1 MTSCPPGWS
10 RSTCR
15 ADHTER
21 LLQPRSQGRS
31 SNVRCR
37 SAAEVSPNR
46 SVLCNAATL
55 ERQAEVEAAPRIT
68 REILPPPASGQLLDE
83 GTAFCE
89 EHRVRAYEVGPD
101 QRATI
106 VTIANLIQEVAGNH
120 GVAIWGRVEGGFA
133 ADPIMVSMSLIF
145 VATRI
150 QLQLS
155 EYPRWGDLVSIETW
169 FQAQGRMAAAR
180 NWIIRKANTGQ
191 VIGRGTSTWV
201 MVNTKTRRLSKIPEA
216 MRVKLVD
223 LAPKPHRHT
232 FTDEEMRVKVPDV
245 KMPAEFL
252 GPVQVARRSDMDM
265 NGHINN
271 AAYLAWALE
280 TVPKEVFDNWSLS
293 SIEIDYKGE
302 CTSGDTIDS
311 LGGELFEEAC
321 PGNGRRFTH
330 LLRKCN
336 DQGCTE
342 LTRARTFWQPYG
354 SHTLGNGNM
363 EKLHGPA
370 KSI

>member
-1 MTSCPPGWS
+1 MLLVPRQHLEIFP
-10 RSTCR
+10 
-15 ADHTER
+15 ADAI
-21 LLQPRSQGRS
+21 P
-31 SNVRCR
+31 
-37 SAAEVSPNR
+37 
-46 SVLCNAATL
+46 
-55 ERQAEVEAAPRIT
+55 
-68 REILPPPASGQLLDE
+68 

-89 EHRVRAYEVGPD
+89 EHRVRAYEVSPD

-120 GVAIWGRVEGGFA
+120 GVAIWGRTEGGFA
-133 ADPIMVSMSLIF
+133 ADPIMVEQSLIF

-180 NWIIRKANTGQ
+180 NWIIRKAKTGQ

-232 FTDEEMRVKVPDV
+232 FTMDEMRVKVPDV
-245 KMPAEFL
+245 KIPAEFL

-280 TVPKEVFDNWSLS
+280 TVPKDVFDNWQLTA
-293 SIEIDYKGE
+293 IEIDYKGE
-302 CTSGDTIDS
+302 CTAGDTIDS
-311 LGGELFEEAC
+311 LGGELHDAEPCAGE
-321 PGNGRRFTH
+321 GRRFTH
-330 LLRKCN
+330 LLRKC
-336 DQGCTE
+336 DEKGCQE
-342 LTRARTFWQPYG
+342 LTRARTLWQPYG
-354 SHTLGNGNM
+354 TQTHGNG
-363 EKLHGPA
+363 KA
-370 KSI
+370 